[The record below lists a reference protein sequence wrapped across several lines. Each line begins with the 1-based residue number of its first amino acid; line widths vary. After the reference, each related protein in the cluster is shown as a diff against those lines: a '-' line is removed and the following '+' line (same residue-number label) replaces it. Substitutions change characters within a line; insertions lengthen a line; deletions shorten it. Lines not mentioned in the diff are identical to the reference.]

1 VPWKDARVVGSLMA
15 TKLVLNEFIA
25 FSMLGPLKGQISPRS
40 FVIAT
45 YALCGF
51 SNFGSIGIQIGAIG
65 TLAPNRRSDLARL
78 GLRALLAATLA
89 NYLSA
94 SIIGWFMS

>member
-1 VPWKDARVVGSLMA
+1 
-15 TKLVLNEFIA
+15 VLNEFIA
-25 FSMLGPLKGQISPRS
+25 FSMLAPLKGQISPHS

-65 TLAPNRRSDLARL
+65 TVAPNRRTDLAQL
-78 GLRALLAATLA
+78 GFRALLGATLA

-94 SIIGWFMS
+94 SIIGFFMA